1 MTPTTPVIEGGIE
14 FDEKVYTGNGYL
26 PLPVLRTESCV
37 MSRWKLTAEERE
49 YIASGGDLFVCQLH
63 GGGGLQPLLPIAA
76 PQDEAMRIM
85 IEVGTP
91 S

>member
-1 MTPTTPVIEGGIE
+1 
-14 FDEKVYTGNGYL
+14 
-26 PLPVLRTESCV
+26 
-37 MSRWKLTAEERE
+37 MSRWKLTDEERE

-91 S
+91 L